1 MELKELRIAL
11 KGISTYR
18 SICKEPLMMQVF
30 ALLDAVVSGRGEDAL
45 EHYTEVFYLLRQA
58 GYSGL
63 GGWLEDKLKYS
74 EEAYPLLVER
84 GDRDAV
90 LEAAACRDVEA
101 FMQLAG
107 LDCEILIGAMQK
119 GLTEEYRPLLAR
131 LPRWEGGASFDFEGV
146 TAFYRKN
153 GTGLFARYR
162 AFLWE
167 AGELFPI
174 AKPDAPEKHEL
185 LGYELQREVVIANT
199 RAMLE
204 GHTVNNVLLYGDSGT
219 GKSAT
224 VKSLLALEGFEDLR
238 IIELQKDGLADM
250 PKLVRH
256 LRDRRQKFIL
266 FIDDLAFD
274 QDDRTYSLLKT
285 ILEGGLEP
293 RPANVAIYATSNRR
307 HLIKETWNDRSDMEH
322 NGDIHRSDTLEEK
335 LSLANRFG
343 LAINFS
349 SPNRKQ
355 YHDIV
360 KTLADRAGVIMDEA
374 EMFRKA
380 DAWEIRHGGVSGR
393 AAQQFINDLICT
405 QKN

>member
-18 SICKEPLMMQVF
+18 SICKEPLMMQVS

-107 LDCEILIGAMQK
+107 LDCEVLINAMQK
-119 GLTEEYRPLLAR
+119 VLTEEYRPLLAR
-131 LPRWEGGASFDFEGV
+131 LPRWEGSASFDFEGV

-307 HLIKETWNDRSDMEH
+307 NLVRQTFSDRAGDEVDAAETVQ
-322 NGDIHRSDTLEEK
+322 EK
-335 LSLANRFG
+335 TALADRFG
-343 LAINFS
+343 LRVAYLPLNKIEFLKLVDGLAALDGIEMA
-349 SPNRKQ
+349 PEEL
-355 YHDIV
+355 HALAV
-360 KTLADRAGVIMDEA
+360 KWEA
-374 EMFRKA
+374 
-380 DAWEIRHGGVSGR
+380 RHPGR
-393 AAQQFINDLICT
+393 TPRTAQQFIAGLKT
-405 QKN
+405 KG